1 MLLKAK
7 PVVEAIEKENSL
19 LLTPANKKYLNLAVV
34 EVGNSDSNE
43 GYLNNIIKQ
52 CHKHNIGYQIHSFP
66 EDVTKETVAKAAV
79 NIDNNLQV
87 AGCIFMQPFPKG
99 LNVDYI
105 KQFLSPS
112 VDIDG
117 ITKGSIFSLLYPSED
132 DCGYA
137 PCTAEAC
144 IKILKYYNIPLEGA
158 HVVVVGRSMVVGK
171 PVAMLLDKENATVT
185 LCNSHTKNL
194 QEITKSANIVIA
206 ALGKKNFLTKDY
218 FSPSQTV
225 IDVGFHCDEDGISGD
240 VDKEVVDYVKNIT
253 PVPGGVGSVTTA
265 VLINHLYQSANRAC
279 ILKGDA

>member
-7 PVVEAIEKENSL
+7 PVVEAIEQENKTLSE
-19 LLTPANKKYLNLAVV
+19 KISSDCLNIAIIK
-34 EVGNSDSNE
+34 VGDSDSND

-52 CHKHNIGYQIHSFP
+52 CNKHNIGYQIHSFP
-66 EDVTKETVAKAAV
+66 VKTTSNKDIAETIC
-79 NIDNNLQV
+79 NINGNFRI
-87 AGCIFMQPFPKG
+87 AGCLLMQPFPENYF
-99 LNVDYI
+99 NVDYLQQYI
-105 KQFLSPS
+105 GPRK
-112 VDIDG
+112 DIDG
-117 ITKGSIFSLLYPSED
+117 ITDCSILSVLKYSNPNF
-132 DCGYA
+132 A

-144 IKILKYYNIPLEGA
+144 IRILKHYKIPLDGA

-194 QEITKSANIVIA
+194 QEITKSADIVIA

-218 FSPSQTV
+218 FSPNQTV

-240 VDKEVVDYVKNIT
+240 VDKEVADYVKNIT

-265 VLINHLYQSANRAC
+265 VLINHLYKAANKRL
-279 ILKGDA
+279 IKSVEE

>member
-7 PVVEAIEKENSL
+7 PVVEAIEQENNL
-19 LLTPANKKYLNLAVV
+19 ILTPENKKYLNLAIV
-34 EVGNSDSNE
+34 EVGSSDSNE

-52 CHKHNIGYQIHSFP
+52 CHKHNIGYQIHSYP
-66 EDVTKETVAKAAV
+66 KDIKSGNLTKAIS
-79 NIDNNLQV
+79 NISNNIQIS
-87 AGCIFMQPFPKG
+87 GCILMQPFPVG
-99 LNVDYI
+99 IDVNEI
-105 KQFLSPS
+105 KKYLSTS
-112 VDIDG
+112 IDIDG
-117 ITKGSIFSLLYPSED
+117 ITEHSIFSLLFPST

-144 IKILKYYNIPLEGA
+144 IRILKHYEISLDGA

-194 QEITKSANIVIA
+194 QEITRSADIVIA

-218 FSPSQTV
+218 FSPNQTV

-240 VDKEVVDYVKNIT
+240 VDKEVADYVKNIT

-265 VLINHLYQSANRAC
+265 VLINHLYKAANKR
-279 ILKGDA
+279 LVKSVEE

>member
-7 PVVEAIEKENSL
+7 PVVEAIEQENKTLSE
-19 LLTPANKKYLNLAVV
+19 KISSDCLNIAIIK
-34 EVGNSDSNE
+34 VGDSDSND

-52 CHKHNIGYQIHSFP
+52 CNKHNIGYQIHSFP
-66 EDVTKETVAKAAV
+66 VKTTSNKDIAETIR
-79 NIDNNLQV
+79 NINGNFRI
-87 AGCIFMQPFPKG
+87 AGCLLMQPFPENYF
-99 LNVDYI
+99 NVDYLQQYI
-105 KQFLSPS
+105 GPRK
-112 VDIDG
+112 DIDG
-117 ITKGSIFSLLYPSED
+117 ITDCSILSVLKYSNPNF
-132 DCGYA
+132 A

-144 IKILKYYNIPLEGA
+144 IRILKHYKIPLDGA

-194 QEITKSANIVIA
+194 QEITKSADIVIA

-218 FSPSQTV
+218 FSPNQTV

-240 VDKEVVDYVKNIT
+240 VDKEVADYVKNIT

-265 VLINHLYQSANRAC
+265 VLINHLYKAANKR
-279 ILKGDA
+279 LVKSVEE

>member
-7 PVVEAIEKENSL
+7 PVVEAIEQENKTLSE
-19 LLTPANKKYLNLAVV
+19 KISSDCLNIAIIK
-34 EVGNSDSNE
+34 VGDSDSND

-52 CHKHNIGYQIHSFP
+52 CNKHNIGYQIHSFP
-66 EDVTKETVAKAAV
+66 VKTTSNKDIAETIC
-79 NIDNNLQV
+79 NINSNFRI
-87 AGCIFMQPFPKG
+87 AGCLLMQPFPENDF
-99 LNVDYI
+99 NVDYLQQYI
-105 KQFLSPS
+105 GSRK
-112 VDIDG
+112 DIDG
-117 ITKGSIFSLLYPSED
+117 ITDNSILSVLKDSNPNF
-132 DCGYA
+132 A

-144 IKILKYYNIPLEGA
+144 IRILKYYKIPLDGA

-194 QEITKSANIVIA
+194 QEITKSADVVIA

-218 FSPSQTV
+218 FSPNQTV

-240 VDKEVVDYVKNIT
+240 VDKEVADYVKNIT

-265 VLINHLYQSANRAC
+265 ILINHLYKAANKRL
-279 ILKGDA
+279 IKNVEE

>member
-1 MLLKAK
+1 M
-7 PVVEAIEKENSL
+7 
-19 LLTPANKKYLNLAVV
+19 
-34 EVGNSDSNE
+34 
-43 GYLNNIIKQ
+43 NNIIKQ
-52 CHKHNIGYQIHSFP
+52 CHKYNIGYQIYSFP
-66 EDVTKETVAKAAV
+66 EDVTKEIVVKAV
-79 NIDNNLQV
+79 KNINSNLQV

-99 LNVDYI
+99 ISIDYI
-105 KQFLSPS
+105 KQFFNSAI
-112 VDIDG
+112 DIDG
-117 ITKGSIFSLLYPSED
+117 ITEDSIFSLLYPSED
-132 DCGYA
+132 SCGYA

-144 IKILKYYNIPLEGA
+144 IRILKHYEIPLDGA
-158 HVVVVGRSMVVGK
+158 HVVIVGRSMVVGK

-194 QEITKSANIVIA
+194 QKITKSADVVIA

-218 FSPSQTV
+218 FSPNQTV

-265 VLINHLYQSANRAC
+265 VLMNHLYKSANKTC